1 MFIYLSKKIAI
12 PNNIQLSVISWNKA
26 EGYIACGGDDGLLK
40 VLKLEA
46 PDDQKIKGLA
56 AATNLSMNQT
66 LEGHSGRIQV
76 IVWNQIHQKLTT
88 SDQDGLIIVWMLYKG
103 SWYEEMINNR
113 NKSVVTGM
121 AWNSEGDKICIVY
134 EDGAVIVGS
143 VDGNRIWGKE
153 LKGQSFTGV
162 EWSPDGNVLMFS
174 IGNGE
179 VHLYDS
185 QGEFLNKLIILCHGQ
200 NFQGGVKIISLRW
213 YNGRFGY
220 IEPNCPSM
228 FICYEDGKVQIM
240 RNEVDDTPVLIDT
253 SMTATDCQWNH
264 NGTLMAVAGSFSAS
278 QTGDK
283 DVNAVMFYTPFGDH
297 VRTLKVPG
305 RALAS
310 VAWEGRSLR
319 LSLAVDSF
327 IYFANIR
334 PDYKWCY
341 FQNTVVYTYLSPGKA
356 DYNIIFWDVKNNE
369 KYHKPSPIVLGMGAA
384 DEHCCILV
392 RKDDQDL
399 KFGMMLCNAIGT
411 PVDSRYTDVELRY
424 VTMTKTHVFAASRE
438 SFFVWH
444 YHTPKGISAR
454 DMATAQQED
463 KERKERVY
471 HIDDMISGVEAS
483 RHYERAAAKKHT
495 NDPITCM
502 DSHDKMLL
510 IARASGIVQV
520 YMLPQLIFSNRY
532 QIECRPNKIA
542 VNCDCSRISLI
553 DVTGVLYFFDLE
565 KTNDDGQTEK
575 KGGELVKFERKDVW
589 DLIWATDNADMCAL
603 MEKTRMLVFRNLDP
617 EEPVAS
623 SGYLCKFTDL
633 EVTTVQLDEVM
644 IRPDRPPVRLV
655 AKLESKAMRDTKE
668 ILENT
673 GLDEAVTFVEANP
686 HPRLWRLI
694 GEAALDM
701 LETEVAETAF
711 VRCKDY
717 PAIQFAKRLNNISS
731 ENIKQAEVLAYFND
745 FEECEKA
752 FLDADRRDLAIDMHR
767 KMGNWFRVV
776 QLLKTGV
783 GGDDMLMHIALNKI
797 GDFYADNL
805 QWEQAAKYY
814 EQANQNEER
823 LSRCYYMMEAYDKLE
838 ELVENLPEN
847 HKSLPAI
854 AKMFTSVGL
863 CEQAVKAYQKSKMD
877 KEAVETCMYLN
888 NWRYAV
894 ELARTTN
901 IQDTG
906 SYLAKYAKYLLSKN
920 KRIQAIE
927 LFRKAGYFLEAA
939 KLLYQLTDLEVKKH
953 SKPMRIKKM
962 YVLAALMVQQHNEKM
977 INTKG
982 KGLGQKSSVMLG
994 LIEAE
999 NQTTLGDLRVLDNA
1013 WRGAEAYHFYI
1024 LAQRQ
1029 LYEGARDAAMKTA
1042 LHLRDYE
1049 TILPLADIYSL
1060 LALSSCAN
1068 SAFNTTSKAFIRLE
1082 SLPETTPEECKA
1094 YEDLAMEIFMKYSP
1108 KDSKTN
1114 RAECIHC
1121 ETMIPDWVT
1130 LCPSCGTRFPSCTA
1144 SGKPIM
1150 DPNQAWECPT
1160 CKHQAFE
1167 SEIQTRQTCP
1177 LCHAPVYAAEE

>member
-26 EGYIACGGDDGLLK
+26 EGFIACGGDDGLLK

-56 AATNLSMNQT
+56 AVSNLSMNQT

-76 IVWNQIHQKLTT
+76 ITWNQIHQKLTT

-121 AWNSEGDKICIVY
+121 SWNSEGEKICIVY

-162 EWSPDGNVLMFS
+162 EWSPDGNVLLFS
-174 IGNGE
+174 IGTGE

-185 QGEFLNKLIILCHGQ
+185 QGEFLNKMTITCHGQ
-200 NFQGGVKIISLRW
+200 NFTGYVRIVNLRW

-220 IEPNCPSM
+220 IEPECPSL
-228 FICYEDGKVQIM
+228 FVCYEDGKVQIM
-240 RNEVDDTPVLIDT
+240 RSESDDKPVIVDAG
-253 SMTATDCQWNH
+253 MTVSDCQWNH
-264 NGTLMAVAGSFSAS
+264 NGTMLAVAGNINAAQS
-278 QTGDK
+278 GEK
-283 DVNAVMFYTPFGDH
+283 DCNAVMFFSPFGDH
-297 VRTLKVPG
+297 ARTLKVPG
-305 RALAS
+305 RTLAS
-310 VAWEGRSLR
+310 VGWEGRSLR

-341 FQNTVVYTYLSPGKA
+341 FLNTVVYTYMSPGKA
-356 DYNIIFWDVKNNE
+356 DYNVIFWDVKNNE
-369 KYHKPSPIVLGMGAA
+369 KYHKPSPIVLAMAA
-384 DEHCCILV
+384 SDEHCCILV

-399 KFGMMLCNAIGT
+399 KYGMMLCNAIGT
-411 PVDSRYTDVELRY
+411 PVDSRHTDVELRF

-454 DMATAQQED
+454 DMASTQSDDQ
-463 KERKERVY
+463 RSKERVY
-471 HIDDMISGVEAS
+471 HVDDMISGVETS
-483 RHYERAAAKKHT
+483 RHYERQAARKHT
-495 NDPITCM
+495 NDPITCLA
-502 DSHDKMLL
+502 SHETMLL
-510 IARASGIVQV
+510 IARESGVVQV
-520 YMLPQLIFSNRY
+520 YMLPQLIFSNRHTV
-532 QIECRPNKIA
+532 ECRPQKIA
-542 VNCDCSRISLI
+542 VNCDATRISLI
-553 DVTGVLYFFDLE
+553 DVTGILYFFDLE
-565 KTNDDGQTEK
+565 RNDPEK
-575 KGGELVKFERKDVW
+575 GKRAGELVKFERKDVW
-589 DLIWATDNADMCAL
+589 DLIWAEDNADMCAL

-623 SGYLCKFTDL
+623 SGYLCRFNDL
-633 EVTTVQLDEVM
+633 EVTTVQLDEVL
-644 IRPDRPPVRLV
+644 IRPDRPHPKLV
-655 AKLESKAMRDTKE
+655 AQLESKAMRDTKE

-673 GLDEAVTFVEANP
+673 GLKEAQEFVEENP

-694 GEAALDM
+694 GEAALEM

-731 ENIKQAEVLAYFND
+731 ENIKQAEVLAYFGE
-745 FEECEKA
+745 FEDSEKA
-752 FLDADRRDLAIDMHR
+752 FLDADRRDLAIDLHR

-805 QWEQAAKYY
+805 KWDQAAKYY
-814 EQANQNEER
+814 EQVNQNEER
-823 LSRCYYMMEAYDKLE
+823 LSKCYYLMEDYQKLE
-838 ELVENLPEN
+838 ELVDNIAEN
-847 HKSLPAI
+847 HKALPEI

-863 CEQAVKAYQKSKMD
+863 CEQAVKAYQKCHKD
-877 KEAVETCMYLN
+877 KEAVEVCMYLN

-906 SYLAKYAKYLLSKN
+906 SYLAKYAQYLLSKN

-939 KLLYQLTDLEVKKH
+939 KLLFQLTDMEVKKN

-994 LIEAE
+994 LMEAE
-999 NQTTLGDLRVLDNA
+999 NQTALGDLRVLDNA
-1013 WRGAEAYHFYI
+1013 WKGAEAYHFFL

-1049 TILPLADIYSL
+1049 AILPLADVYSL

-1068 SAFNTTSKAFIRLE
+1068 SAFSTTSKAFIRLE
-1082 SLPETTPEECKA
+1082 SLPDATAEERQA

-1108 KDSKTN
+1108 KDSKSN

-1130 LCPSCGTRFPSCTA
+1130 ICPSCGTRFPSCIA
-1144 SGKPIM
+1144 SGRPIM

-1167 SEIQTRQTCP
+1167 SEITVRQTCP
-1177 LCHAPVYAAEE
+1177 LCHAPVYATE